1 MCAHTPSSPPHR
13 PNHTSDC
20 HCRSSCLLQ
29 PPWGASLVRPGQSGE
44 PEGAKRADWWVTGGG
59 TRNHEERF
67 SRTRFR
73 RVPGETA
80 PGGTAP
86 GHGHKS
92 GSRWLC
98 SRDRRRAG
106 PGPPGG
112 NVESCPC
119 TGHLGKEEASGHK
132 VHPLEECCPLCW
144 SSFPPTPP
152 LTPSSWGARGAGVI
166 TRALAAGLA
175 VTGPFPGGPQMSR
188 AAHAERL
195 VGSQALDLPRLH
207 TTLAGARTLGSPQLP
222 RQTFAPGSS

>member
-13 PNHTSDC
+13 PNHTSDR

-132 VHPLEECCPLCW
+132 VHPSGGVLPSLLVLI
-144 SSFPPTPP
+144 PTHTSAHSI
-152 LTPSSWGARGAGVI
+152 LLGGKGGRGNHQGAGC
-166 TRALAAGLA
+166 RAGCYRA
-175 VTGPFPGGPQMSR
+175 VSGR
-188 AAHAERL
+188 AADE
-195 VGSQALDLPRLH
+195 
-207 TTLAGARTLGSPQLP
+207 
-222 RQTFAPGSS
+222 PGSAR